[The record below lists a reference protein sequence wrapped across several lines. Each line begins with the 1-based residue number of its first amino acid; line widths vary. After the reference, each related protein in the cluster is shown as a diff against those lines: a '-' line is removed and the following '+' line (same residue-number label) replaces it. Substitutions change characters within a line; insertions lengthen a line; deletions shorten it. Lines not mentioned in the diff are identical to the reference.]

1 MKVGLI
7 GVGLMNGSLALG
19 LKSAHPSVL
28 VYGVS
33 RTEATLS
40 NAMELGLID
49 HRATIDELKDMDLVS
64 VAIPVEATAFLLP
77 KVLDAVGPNTLVI
90 DMGSTKTA
98 ICESVAQH
106 PKREQ
111 FLACHPIAGTE
122 FSGPQAATR
131 NLYKDKV
138 NMLCETYKTR
148 PELLKR
154 ARSIFTNLGMQLR
167 EIEPIA
173 HDRHIAYVSHLSHIT
188 SFMLGKT
195 VMEKEEDEQNIFD
208 MAGSGFSSTVR
219 LAKSSPEMWM
229 PIFKQNKQ
237 NVIETLD
244 EYISNME
251 YFKSLL
257 ANDDYTTL
265 LEEMKKINTIT
276 QILKPEIK
284 TNGKQ

>member
-7 GVGLMNGSLALG
+7 GVGLMNGSLALD

-28 VYGVS
+28 IYGVS
-33 RTEATLS
+33 RTETTLS

-64 VAIPVEATAFLLP
+64 VAIPVEATATLLP
-77 KVLDAVGPNTLVI
+77 NILDAVGPNTLVI

-122 FSGPQAATR
+122 FSGPQAAIR

-138 NMLCETYKTR
+138 NMLCETNKTR
-148 PELLKR
+148 SELLER

-229 PIFKQNKQ
+229 PIFKQNKH

-265 LEEMKKINTIT
+265 VEEMKKINTIT
-276 QILKPEIK
+276 HILKPETK
-284 TNGKQ
+284 TNGK

>member
-244 EYISNME
+244 EYISNSLH
-251 YFKSLL
+251 FKSLL

-265 LEEMKKINTIT
+265 VEEMKKINTIT
-276 QILKPEIK
+276 QILKPEIN
-284 TNGKQ
+284 TNGK

>member
-7 GVGLMNGSLALG
+7 GVGLMNGSLALD

-49 HRATIDELKDMDLVS
+49 HRATIEELKDMDLVS

-77 KVLDAVGPNTLVI
+77 KILDSVGPNTLVI

-122 FSGPQAATR
+122 FSGPQAAIR

-265 LEEMKKINTIT
+265 VEEIKKINTIT
-276 QILKPEIK
+276 HILKPEIK
-284 TNGKQ
+284 TNG

>member
-7 GVGLMNGSLALG
+7 GVGLMNGSLALD

-77 KVLDAVGPNTLVI
+77 KILDAVGPNTLVI

-122 FSGPQAATR
+122 FSGPQAAIR
-131 NLYKDKV
+131 NMYKDKV
-138 NMLCETYKTR
+138 NMLCETHKTR
-148 PELLKR
+148 PELLER

-237 NVIETLD
+237 NVLETLD

-265 LEEMKKINTIT
+265 VEEMKKINTIT
-276 QILKPEIK
+276 HILKPEIK
-284 TNGKQ
+284 TNGK

>member
-7 GVGLMNGSLALG
+7 GVGLMNGSLALD

-49 HRATIDELKDMDLVS
+49 HRATIEELKDMDLVS

-77 KVLDAVGPNTLVI
+77 KILDSVGPNTLVI

-122 FSGPQAATR
+122 FSGPQAAIR
-131 NLYKDKV
+131 NLYKDKF
-138 NMLCETYKTR
+138 NMLCEAHKTR
-148 PELLKR
+148 PELLER

-265 LEEMKKINTIT
+265 VEEMKKINTIT

>member
-7 GVGLMNGSLALG
+7 GIGLMNGSLALD
-19 LKSAHPSVL
+19 LKSAHPSVAI
-28 VYGVS
+28 YGVS
-33 RTEATLS
+33 RRVSTLA
-40 NAMELGLID
+40 NAKQLGLID
-49 HRATIDELKDMDLVS
+49 YQATINDMRDMDFVS
-64 VAIPVEATAFLLP
+64 IAIPVTATVDILPSLL
-77 KVLDAVGPNTLVI
+77 DSVGSNTLVI

-98 ICESVAQH
+98 ICESVSKH

-122 FSGPQAATR
+122 FSGPEAAIH
-131 NLYKDKV
+131 NLYHGKV
-138 NMLCETYKTR
+138 NMLCETQKTR
-148 PELLKR
+148 PDLLKR
-154 ARSIFTNLGMQLR
+154 AHAIFTNLGMHIR
-167 EIEPIA
+167 EIDPSE
-173 HDRHIAYVSHLSHIT
+173 HDRNIAYVSHLSHIT

-195 VMEKEEDEQNIFD
+195 VMEKEADEQNIFD

-229 PIFKQNKQ
+229 PIFRQNKH

-251 YFKSLL
+251 QFKSLL

-265 LEEMKKINTIT
+265 VEEMKNINKIRH
-276 QILKPEIK
+276 ILKPENK
-284 TNGKQ
+284 TNGK